1 MHFWTFTPVQDT
13 VHGFR
18 VKWLQDGERA
28 SRHFCNLEKYNYT
41 SRSLSFIE
49 TRDVFSQKEILDQTK
64 AFNES
69 LYSQKETVNVE
80 LRTRFS
86 NAPSL
91 THEEREFI
99 EGQITHTE
107 ALAAVQAMKK
117 KKKPWVG

>member
-1 MHFWTFTPVQDT
+1 M
-13 VHGFR
+13 
-18 VKWLQDGERA
+18 
-28 SRHFCNLEKYNYT
+28 
-41 SRSLSFIE
+41 SFIE

-64 AFNES
+64 AFNEN

-107 ALAAVQAMKK
+107 ALAAVQAVKNIKSPGPDGYTPEFYIKK
-117 KKKPWVG
+117 KMFQRHRKCSCSLN